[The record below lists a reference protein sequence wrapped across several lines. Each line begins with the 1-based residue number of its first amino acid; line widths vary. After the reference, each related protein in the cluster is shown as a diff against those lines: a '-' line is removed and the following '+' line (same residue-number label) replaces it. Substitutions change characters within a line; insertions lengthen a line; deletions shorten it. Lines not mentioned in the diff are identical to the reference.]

1 METVDQYKTVAQ
13 VAAAQGRSF
22 WSPHATKADFGG
34 NCCRWMSSDIYKLYV
49 TTDITVETAAGGCLP
64 TSTNCT

>member
-1 METVDQYKTVAQ
+1 LLQLKEEAFGATMLPKLIMVET
-13 VAAAQGRSF
+13 AAGR
-22 WSPHATKADFGG
+22 WE
-34 NCCRWMSSDIYKLYV
+34 DIYKLYI